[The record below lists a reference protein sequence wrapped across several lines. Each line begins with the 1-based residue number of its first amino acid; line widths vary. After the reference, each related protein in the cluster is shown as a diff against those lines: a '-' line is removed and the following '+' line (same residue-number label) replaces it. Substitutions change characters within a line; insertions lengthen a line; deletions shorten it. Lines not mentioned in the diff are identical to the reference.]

1 MTTVAGLIQRVDAL
15 GHSVEFGYDAYGR
28 LQHLSN
34 ENHQRYRFEWDTLDR
49 LLAQQDLD
57 GSGRIYQYNPLG
69 EVTGICHVPAPLAE
83 LDLDGKVSAEPHT
96 PLEHHF
102 ERDAVGRLVRK
113 RTDDGITEYAYDKA
127 DNLLAVNF
135 TNVHRN
141 HQRLDYSHGA
151 LGQLL
156 SETNSARE
164 LTLLLADHWREK
176 LGLTR
181 EQTRAALAH
190 PRISVTELHSGQW
203 IELGEQPDL
212 YPVENGVPE
221 RPMRLNKL
229 LKPIRYDDL
238 GLLGFGQWDGDPN
251 ERFTD
256 ADSRRWMARS
266 IPTVIGQRRHRA

>member
-1 MTTVAGLIQRVDAL
+1 M
-15 GHSVEFGYDAYGR
+15 
-28 LQHLSN
+28 
-34 ENHQRYRFEWDTLDR
+34 
-49 LLAQQDLD
+49 
-57 GSGRIYQYNPLG
+57 
-69 EVTGICHVPAPLAE
+69 
-83 LDLDGKVSAEPHT
+83 
-96 PLEHHF
+96 
-102 ERDAVGRLVRK
+102 VRK

-127 DNLLAVNF
+127 DNLLAVSFNS
-135 TNVHRN
+135 NQGN
-141 HQRLDYSHGA
+141 QQRLDYSYDA
-151 LGQLL
+151 VGQLL

-164 LTLLLADHWREK
+164 LALLLADHWREK
-176 LGLTR
+176 LGLAR

-190 PRISVTELHSGQW
+190 PRIGVTELHSGQW

-212 YPVENGVPE
+212 YPVENGVLE

-256 ADSRRWMARS
+256 ADSRRRMARS